1 MKQNRE
7 TEYKCLVSAEQFSAI
22 KAHFNPKITVI
33 QTNHYFDTPDEALK
47 ALNISCRIR
56 QYADTAELTFKRK
69 NGVANDEYTF
79 DDVDPS
85 TIFMDPHVRS
95 LLAQWGV
102 IHPLTAIGVLKT
114 ERSLVKLTHGD
125 LCLDVNVYHGITD
138 YELEYEVTGDEITGL
153 AEFQEILG
161 LFNLKWVKNAPAKVK
176 RCVQA
181 ARASRLESIGPHIR

>member
-7 TEYKCLVSAEQFSAI
+7 TEYKLLVSAEQFSAI

-33 QTNHYFDTPDEALK
+33 QTNHYFDTPDFGLK

-56 QYADTAELTFKRK
+56 QFADTAELTFKRK
-69 NGVANDEYTF
+69 NGDANDETTF

-95 LLAQWGV
+95 LMAQWGV

-114 ERSLVKLTHGD
+114 ERSFVKLTHGD
-125 LCLDVNVYHGITD
+125 LCLDVNYYHGITD
-138 YELEYEVTGDEITGL
+138 YELEYEVTGDEFTGL
-153 AEFQEILG
+153 TEFKEILA

-181 ARASRLESIGPHIR
+181 ARASGLESSGPHIR